1 MPKPL
6 FSQKASFPVR
16 QKIDRIPARKEQDY
30 KMIKKIK
37 VRKIS
42 KTIATAANN
51 VLERY
56 EKDLIADE
64 EDFTS
69 QMLGA
74 IQQEV
79 NSFEDEEIRWTAKTL
94 KHRRGKAAEEKK
106 IGADFLGVLDIDIP
120 GYKVKKGFLAQ
131 AKRAEP
137 DEPLSKDQWERLC
150 VQCRKMLKISPASF
164 VIVYSKKKGIILV
177 PAEVILRTQNTELFK
192 VHAKKMQRFFENHIQ
207 CFIGD
212 TSINDIN
219 INPLKLQKGGYD
231 ALELKARNQHT

>member
-1 MPKPL
+1 
-6 FSQKASFPVR
+6 
-16 QKIDRIPARKEQDY
+16 
-30 KMIKKIK
+30 MIKKIK

-94 KHRRGKAAEEKK
+94 KHRRGNRRHRRPFVLIQV
-106 IGADFLGVLDIDIP
+106 IG
-120 GYKVKKGFLAQ
+120 
-131 AKRAEP
+131 
-137 DEPLSKDQWERLC
+137 
-150 VQCRKMLKISPASF
+150 VQQI
-164 VIVYSKKKGIILV
+164 
-177 PAEVILRTQNTELFK
+177 EVIF
-192 VHAKKMQRFFENHIQ
+192 V
-207 CFIGD
+207 
-212 TSINDIN
+212 
-219 INPLKLQKGGYD
+219 GG
-231 ALELKARNQHT
+231 H